1 MKRIGCHGGR
11 AATCVWLLGSAV
23 SALGQKTTNL
33 PANLPLPDLGFSVL
47 RVLGALALVLAVF
60 FAGIWLFRN
69 WQRFVGRTGR
79 APKLG
84 VLEVKALGNRHSLY
98 VVGYER
104 QRLLLASSPTGVTM
118 VSQLPEATSDE
129 LSSPPQLGF
138 AETLQHVLSTK
149 S

>member
-1 MKRIGCHGGR
+1 MRFIGCHGGR
-11 AATCVWLLGSAV
+11 AATCVWLLGGAA
-23 SALGQKTTNL
+23 SALGQTSNL
-33 PANLPLPDLGFSVL
+33 SANSPLPDVGFSVL

-98 VVGYER
+98 VIGYER
-104 QRLLLASSPTGVTM
+104 QRMLLASSPAGITL
-118 VSQLPEATSDE
+118 VSQLPEAAADE
-129 LSSPPQLGF
+129 TASSPQLGF
-138 AETLQHVLSTK
+138 AETLQHVLNRK